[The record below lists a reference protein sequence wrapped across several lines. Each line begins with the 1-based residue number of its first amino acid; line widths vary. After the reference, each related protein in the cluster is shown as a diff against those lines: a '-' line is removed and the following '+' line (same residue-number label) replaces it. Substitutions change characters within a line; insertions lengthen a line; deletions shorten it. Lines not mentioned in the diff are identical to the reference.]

1 MLLEEYVSSLKSMVG
16 MNILVEAVGIG
27 KGKQDL
33 TSLALDPS
41 KSNQVLNIPIGK
53 ACSSLTPN
61 EIIKFLTGD
70 YRLSKARS
78 NDLFWEAVWP
88 LLLAQGWHSEEPS
101 NRCYYAAGSKH
112 SLVFLAPGVKKFSRR
127 GLVKGTQYFD
137 SVTDVLSKVALEPE
151 LLEVDIEKNEGN
163 EMKEEYEWSNE
174 TKPEQDDLHEPPR
187 HCYLQP
193 RTPCRGADAMKF
205 TVVDTSLAL
214 GKTCKVRELRTLPLE
229 ISKTSSHGD
238 SDRVSVDESDCAN
251 TALIDQ
257 EETSKIKHAM
267 TMNGTDSTDATL
279 NNLKN
284 QKSGRPKQNH
294 LDCPSPPAKR
304 HRKLSVCGNSV
315 TPSFFSDAIELSQAC
330 SSDDKFSSTSSSRGS
345 PIETIENL
353 NQKPRPKLLFD
364 LNVLPDDESGEFVK
378 EFTREPEPFK
388 ASVTVDSSEPQP
400 NGNYRRQSTRNRPP
414 TARAL
419 EALANGFL
427 TINRRQKVKEGG
439 ARENHRSRT
448 SKRSRG
454 VIEFITE
461 NASELKES
469 ANGGNS
475 GAFDEFSV
483 LSEAN
488 GTRVS
493 GL

>member
-1 MLLEEYVSSLKSMVG
+1 MSLEEYVSSLKSMVG

-27 KGKQDL
+27 KGNQDL

-53 ACSSLTPN
+53 ACSSLTPR

-112 SLVFLAPGVKKFSRR
+112 SLVFLVPGVKKFSRR
-127 GLVKGTQYFD
+127 LVKGTHYFD
-137 SVTDVLSKVALEPE
+137 SVTDVLSKVASEPE

-174 TKPEQDDLHEPPR
+174 TKPEQDDLHEPRR

-205 TVVDTSLAL
+205 TVVDTSLAY

-229 ISKTSSHGD
+229 ISKTSSHGG
-238 SDRVSVDESDCAN
+238 SDRVSIDESDCAN

-257 EETSKIKHAM
+257 EETSKSKHAM
-267 TMNGTDSTDATL
+267 TMNGPDSTDVTL
-279 NNLKN
+279 DNLKN
-284 QKSGRPKQNH
+284 QKNGKPKQNH

-304 HRKLSVCGNSV
+304 HRKLSMCGNSES
-315 TPSFFSDAIELSQAC
+315 PGFFSVAIELPQAC
-330 SSDDKFSSTSSSRGS
+330 SSDDKFASTSSSRGS

-353 NQKPRPKLLFD
+353 NQKPRPEPLFD
-364 LNVLPDDESGEFVK
+364 LNVLPDDESGEFVN
-378 EFTREPEPFK
+378 EFMNKPEPFK
-388 ASVTVDSSEPQP
+388 ASVSMNSSEPQP

-427 TINRRQKVKEGG
+427 TTNRKRKTNEPNYTARASRRTRTASGG
-439 ARENHRSRT
+439 T
-448 SKRSRG
+448 VFG
-454 VIEFITE
+454 
-461 NASELKES
+461 NASTVREDS
-469 ANGGNS
+469 CSGGNIKIL
-475 GAFDEFSV
+475 GKFMV
-483 LSEAN
+483 LSEGN
-488 GTRVS
+488 GTQVS
-493 GL
+493 DP